1 MCTLAYE
8 DDRLAM
14 YVDGVHR
21 TNRVTAQR
29 LVNEGASW
37 GLPTQQCAE
46 IVTDILDRA
55 PGAIAAARDETAGV
69 SDSIVGA
76 VEDQLAQL
84 RGE

>member
-29 LVNEGASW
+29 LVKEGTSW

-55 PGAIAAARDETAGV
+55 PGAIAAARRDGWG
-69 SDSIVGA
+69 SGLDR
-76 VEDQLAQL
+76 QCC
-84 RGE
+84 